1 MGRRECEEGFIILR
15 RLQNTTLLFR
25 QTLKLSNNGFLFN
38 RAFSRDFALSAIALG
53 IYISMKIF
61 NIPDIT
67 TDGSY
72 TLGGVVTAKMLVL
85 HQPVF
90 VVMPVVILAG
100 AMAGTL
106 TGLIHTKLKIN
117 ALLAGI
123 LVMKRSLGAINLT
136 IMGRSNIPLGS
147 YPSIFTLI
155 NISDNANHNTFW
167 ILILFVAV
175 ITLLIGYLLKTDFG
189 IAMRAT
195 GNSESMIRALGV
207 NTDRMKITGL
217 ALANALTALASG
229 GFPWRI
235 QNQSFADISMGIGIV
250 ITGLGSVIIAETFI
264 NWFGITSVW
273 LSLVLVLAGAI
284 IFQMVLAFTL
294 SIGVDATL
302 LKLVTAVFVLLIVSL
317 PRLSF
322 KSSS

>member
-1 MGRRECEEGFIILR
+1 MDFYLTAL
-15 RLQNTTLLFR
+15 LQGLC
-25 QTLKLSNNGFLFN
+25 
-38 RAFSRDFALSAIALG
+38 LSAIALG

-72 TLGGVVTAKMLVL
+72 TLGGATTAKLLVL

-90 VVMPVVILAG
+90 VVLPVVIAAGALAG
-100 AMAGTL
+100 AL

-123 LVMKRSLGAINLT
+123 LVMTALYSVNLT
-136 IMGRSNIPLGS
+136 LMGRSNIPLIGTA
-147 YPSIFTLI
+147 SIFSFI
-155 NISDNANHNTFW
+155 NISADFNHNVFW
-167 ILILFVAV
+167 TLLVIVAI

-195 GNSESMIRALGV
+195 GNSESMVRALGV

-217 ALANALTALASG
+217 ALANALTALSG
-229 GFPWRI
+229 FLITQFQG
-235 QNQSFADISMGIGIV
+235 FADINMGIGIV
-250 ITGLGSVIIAETFI
+250 IVGLGSVIIAESFI
-264 NWFGITSVW
+264 NWLGITSVW
-273 LSLVLVLAGAI
+273 FSLMLVLLGAVIFQCVLAI
-284 IFQMVLAFTL
+284 TL
-294 SIGVDATL
+294 SIGVDPIL

-322 KSSS
+322 KSSA